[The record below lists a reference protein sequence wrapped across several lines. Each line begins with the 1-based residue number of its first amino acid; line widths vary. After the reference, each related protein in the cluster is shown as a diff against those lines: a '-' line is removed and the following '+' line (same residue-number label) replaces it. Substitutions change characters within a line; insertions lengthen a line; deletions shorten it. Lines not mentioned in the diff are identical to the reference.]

1 MSSAPPSK
9 RRATANEF
17 CIRVTQPSTA
27 RTMIDMVHAVLPTS
41 CTFEVQKDDDF
52 EGLVV
57 EEMDE
62 KKCCIVHA
70 RLRCDVDLATNCST
84 SFALS
89 LKDMSVCMR
98 GVSGHYIMEM
108 SKPKDSEEVHIL
120 SRDAVSDA
128 KINACT
134 LKTLCDDYSKA
145 SMKQMEY
152 DYTVRIDLPV
162 FRSIVKMAKDLG
174 ADKLEFKVYKKK
186 EENGCIVFC
195 LRADG
200 NGSSSTTH
208 YFPSSSTGSGEEGN
222 VFSATNTS
230 EDVDDLEDAE
240 KWELAY
246 SDMFGINYL
255 TTFIRSMDRQVVT
268 LRISPKQPLIIL
280 FPLGGDDS
288 YVCYILAPKDDE
300 D

>member
-1 MSSAPPSK
+1 
-9 RRATANEF
+9 
-17 CIRVTQPSTA
+17 
-27 RTMIDMVHAVLPTS
+27 MIDMVHAVLPTS
-41 CTFEVQKDDDF
+41 CTFEVQKDDEF

-57 EEMDE
+57 EEMDD

-70 RLRCDVDLATNCST
+70 RLRCDVEMGGKQSSA
-84 SFALS
+84 SFSLS

-98 GVSGHYIMEM
+98 GVSSHYIMEM
-108 SKPKDSEEVHIL
+108 SKPVDSEEVHIL
-120 SRDAVSDA
+120 SKDAVTDA

-186 EENGCIVFC
+186 AEDNGSIVFC
-195 LRADG
+195 LRA
-200 NGSSSTTH
+200 NGSSETTH
-208 YFPSSSTGSGEEGN
+208 YFPSSASESGEEGN

-230 EDVDDLEDAE
+230 ENVDDLEDRS
-240 KWELAY
+240 KWEVAY
-246 SDMFGINYL
+246 SDTFGISYL

-268 LRISPKQPLIIL
+268 LRISPNQPLIVI

-288 YVCYILAPKDDE
+288 YVCYILAPKEEDD
-300 D
+300 